1 MAGKDNE
8 WQEAL
13 GAIDLSAIESLKT
26 LKQEQDQL
34 SERLATMDE
43 LKASVATAV
52 YLRVHGDYQQ
62 RLSALEDKA
71 SPLKQA
77 ARDQYARL
85 RGLLDRFE
93 ADHEAVKLDQQEL
106 ELRNKL
112 GEFDDKEFQ
121 RRIKAIETS
130 VKEKAEARARA
141 QELKARFLEA
151 FHAESELE
159 APLQSRPAAA
169 PAADSSRNDV
179 STNQVIANEAITNK
193 SATLTPDDLVAA
205 RARTHE
211 VPAVVVGEAPPGK
224 TQIMSAVSVPEAPR
238 AETPRPTRAPPG
250 EGATQ
255 IFRAARLVPQNPE
268 AGKQSYTL
276 SLRPMSIGAD
286 TSSDIRVGGPGVD
299 PKHAQITV
307 SMAGFT
313 LVDLGS
319 KHGTRVN
326 AEKVRERPLSNEDV
340 IQIGAA
346 RFVFREG

>member
-1 MAGKDNE
+1 MAGKENE

-13 GAIDLSAIESLKT
+13 GAIDLSAIDSLKT
-26 LKQEQDQL
+26 LKQKQDQL
-34 SERLATMDE
+34 NERLQSMEAM
-43 LKASVATAV
+43 KAQFPPPVFE
-52 YLRVHGDYQQ
+52 RVRGDYRKQTQ
-62 RLSALEDKA
+62 ELESEA
-71 SPLKQA
+71 APLKQA
-77 ARDQYARL
+77 AREQYARL

-106 ELRNKL
+106 ELRHKL

-121 RRIKAIETS
+121 QRARKIEVA
-130 VKEKAEARARA
+130 VKEKAEARARGL
-141 QELKARFLEA
+141 EMKSRFLEA

-159 APLQSRPAAA
+159 GAAA
-169 PAADSSRNDV
+169 GAGAA
-179 STNQVIANEAITNK
+179 AAAEAITNR
-193 SATLTPDDLVAA
+193 SNTLSGTDLAA
-205 RARTHE
+205 AEARTHE
-211 VPAVVVGEAPPGK
+211 VRKVSAEAPPNKTQVMSAINVGEA
-224 TQIMSAVSVPEAPR
+224 
-238 AETPRPTRAPPG
+238 RAPAPPPPPPAAAVG
-250 EGATQ
+250 GGATQ

-268 AGKQSYTL
+268 AGKQTFTL
-276 SLRPMSIGAD
+276 TLKPMSIGAD
-286 TSSDIRVGGPGVD
+286 TSNDIRIAGPGVD

-326 AEKVRERPLSNEDV
+326 AEKVRERPLANEDV

>member
-1 MAGKDNE
+1 MANKEND
-8 WQEAL
+8 WQQEL
-13 GAIDLSAIESLKT
+13 GSIDLSAIDALKT

-34 SERLATMDE
+34 SERLQTMDG
-43 LKASVATAV
+43 LKASYPPPV
-52 YLRVHGDYQQ
+52 YLRVREDYEK
-62 RLSALEDKA
+62 RMRALDEQA
-71 SPLKQA
+71 APLKQA

-85 RGLLDRFE
+85 RALLDRFE

-121 RRIKAIETS
+121 RRIKGIETT
-130 VKEKAEARARA
+130 VKEKAEARARGL
-141 QELKARFLEA
+141 ELKSRFVGA

-159 APLQSRPAAA
+159 TAAPPSAPAPVSAPMDASSTNRFTAVSKADLVAAEARTHEVATVIGDAPPNKTQVMSAINIPLPAAA
-169 PAADSSRNDV
+169 PA
-179 STNQVIANEAITNK
+179 
-193 SATLTPDDLVAA
+193 PAA
-205 RARTHE
+205 SPP
-211 VPAVVVGEAPPGK
+211 PAVAGG
-224 TQIMSAVSVPEAPR
+224 S
-238 AETPRPTRAPPG
+238 
-250 EGATQ
+250 TQ

-268 AGKQSYTL
+268 AGKQTYTL
-276 SLRPMSIGAD
+276 TLKPMTVGAD
-286 TSSDIRVGGPGVD
+286 TGNDIRIGGPGVD

-313 LVDLGS
+313 LTDLGS

-326 AEKVRERPLSNEDV
+326 AEKIRERPLGNEDV

>member
-13 GAIDLSAIESLKT
+13 SAIDLSAIDSLKT
-26 LKQEQDQL
+26 LKKKQDEL
-34 SERLATMDE
+34 SERLQAMDT
-43 LKASVATAV
+43 LKASVANAV
-52 YLRVHGDYQQ
+52 YLRVSGDYQQ
-62 RLSALEDKA
+62 QLRGLEEQA
-71 SPLKQA
+71 TPLKQA
-77 ARDQYARL
+77 AREQYARL
-85 RGLLDRFE
+85 RSLLDRFE

-121 RRIKAIETS
+121 SRIKKIETS
-130 VKEKAEARARA
+130 VKEKSEARARA
-141 QELKARFLEA
+141 LELKGRFLEA

-159 APLQSRPAAA
+159 SAPSSSSAPEPTSVITGPFPTLSANEMAA
-169 PAADSSRNDV
+169 P
-179 STNQVIANEAITNK
+179 QV
-193 SATLTPDDLVAA
+193 
-205 RARTHE
+205 RAE
-211 VPAVVVGEAPPGK
+211 VPVVEAPPGK
-224 TQIMSAVSVPEAPR
+224 TQIMGAVRVPEAPR
-238 AETPRPTRAPPG
+238 PVAPPPPAV

-268 AGKQSYTL
+268 AGKQTYTL
-276 SLRPMSIGAD
+276 SLKPMSIGAD
-286 TSSDIRVGGPGVD
+286 TGNDIRIGGPGVE

-313 LVDLGS
+313 LIDLS
-319 KHGTRVN
+319 TKHGTRVN
-326 AEKVRERPLSNEDV
+326 AEKVRERALGNEDV